1 MAFYRHTTFRIKST
15 QISFFIID
23 HRYICINTTTLNHT
37 KYERKYYCLFISI
50 SRICIIEQVKK
61 VRCILGAKTYLELSE
76 EG

>member
-23 HRYICINTTTLNHT
+23 HRYISTTLNHT